1 MDKVSKIGIGICVA
15 LLVVWFIHT
24 NKQDKKNEQSE
35 TIGKQVSEE
44 AAPSPAIKMPVA
56 VSSTPIPIV
65 EPVVQEKSKE
75 GLSGEDI
82 ISFEKDNIRLETP
95 LLTAELSPWGGVI
108 KEVVLKENPE
118 TGIRG
123 LPQDETGDVVLMD
136 TSSPMKSLGWL
147 SNVTCKD
154 MEVTREGLKTI
165 FSGQDSAGSFLVN
178 KIYSFDPDTYLV
190 DLEVT
195 IQNVTSQALSLQG
208 GPHLVCG
215 SMGPIDPKD
224 SLGVDIMTPT
234 EVQRKTQIEELTAA
248 RVEWLGLKTKYFTAI
263 TKPVTEPGTA
273 YQITGKMR
281 GADKERAILGCSR
294 GAAAS
299 PYEYLRA
306 TMEFEDIVMAPGESR
321 SYEFIIFLGPANYDL
336 LKAEGYGFEDIIDLG
351 FLAPICKVII
361 WLLNRIYGILGSY
374 GWAIIILTLLVK
386 LILWPLTHKSYKSMK
401 QMQLLKPQIDAL
413 KEKCKGDSKK
423 LQAETMKL
431 YKEHGANPMSGCLPM
446 ILQMPIL
453 FALFTS
459 LRNTILLRNA
469 PFWIIPGKWIQNL
482 SGPDHLA
489 TLPSSLPIIGNQLN
503 ILPLLMGLT
512 FFLQQKITP
521 QAPAASDQAAQ
532 QQKMMATLMPAIFT
546 LMFYT
551 LPSGLNL
558 YFTLSTLITILQQG
572 ALRKK
577 SA

>member
-1 MDKVSKIGIGICVA
+1 
-15 LLVVWFIHT
+15 
-24 NKQDKKNEQSE
+24 
-35 TIGKQVSEE
+35 
-44 AAPSPAIKMPVA
+44 
-56 VSSTPIPIV
+56 
-65 EPVVQEKSKE
+65 
-75 GLSGEDI
+75 
-82 ISFEKDNIRLETP
+82 
-95 LLTAELSPWGGVI
+95 
-108 KEVVLKENPE
+108 
-118 TGIRG
+118 
-123 LPQDETGDVVLMD
+123 
-136 TSSPMKSLGWL
+136 
-147 SNVTCKD
+147 
-154 MEVTREGLKTI
+154 
-165 FSGQDSAGSFLVN
+165 
-178 KIYSFDPDTYLV
+178 
-190 DLEVT
+190 
-195 IQNVTSQALSLQG
+195 
-208 GPHLVCG
+208 
-215 SMGPIDPKD
+215 
-224 SLGVDIMTPT
+224 
-234 EVQRKTQIEELTAA
+234 
-248 RVEWLGLKTKYFTAI
+248 LGLKTKYFTAI